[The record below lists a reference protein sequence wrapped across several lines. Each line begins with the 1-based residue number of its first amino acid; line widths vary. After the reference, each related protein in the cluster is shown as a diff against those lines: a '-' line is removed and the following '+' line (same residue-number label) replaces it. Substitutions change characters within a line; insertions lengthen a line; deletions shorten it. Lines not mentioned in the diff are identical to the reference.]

1 MRKLLV
7 ALTIIFA
14 ILSTNCGSADEKVFS
29 ITPEEFMQRYNA
41 NLDKCIPNAELR
53 KNLKLQGFEPVSMNG
68 DKIGVSFK
76 TSQKYLAMEVLFG
89 KSGNI
94 LTVHE
99 PLHDEIVSHA
109 VNFKIMCGVGAYSIH
124 GDADPELWR
133 WNETAVTINNL
144 FKAFDSGNLSPT
156 VSRNGITCDI
166 NASLGDFGNKLS
178 GDSICFSAR
187 ATD

>member
-7 ALTIIFA
+7 ALIIIFA
-14 ILSTNCGSADEKVFS
+14 ILSTNCGSADEKIFGV
-29 ITPEEFMQRYNA
+29 TPEEFMQRYNA

-53 KNLKLQGFEPVSMNG
+53 KNLKLRGFEPVIIDG

-76 TSQKYLAMEVLFG
+76 TAQEYLAMEILHV
-89 KSGNI
+89 KDDV
-94 LTVHE
+94 LTVHL
-99 PLHDEIVSHA
+99 PLRDEIVSHS

-124 GDADPELWR
+124 SDADTELWR
-133 WNETAVTINNL
+133 WNETANTLQKL
-144 FKAFDSGNLSPT
+144 FKAFDGGNLSPT
-156 VSRNGITCDI
+156 VSRNGISCNI
-166 NASLGDFGNKLS
+166 NAGLGDFGNKLS

>member
-14 ILSTNCGSADEKVFS
+14 VLSTNCGSADEKIFGV
-29 ITPEEFMQRYNA
+29 TPEGFMQRYNA

-89 KSGNI
+89 KSGDI
-94 LTVHE
+94 LTVHQ
-99 PLHDEIVSHA
+99 LLRDEIFSHA

-133 WNETAVTINNL
+133 WNETANALQEL
-144 FKAFDSGNLSPT
+144 FKAFEGGNLSPT
-156 VSRNGITCDI
+156 VSRNGITCNI
-166 NASLGDFGNKLS
+166 NAGLGDFGNKLS